1 MNLIPMLARL
11 EQALGCTDLA
21 EQILLLPGYR
31 CADLRSQHT
40 NLVVGYNGSPRSQ
53 SALDL
58 TLWMA
63 HQTRL
68 ATGCPITVQVVY
80 VINLDGVC
88 GSSPTVSSSIVP
100 SPRNLMPGVVSSR
113 AVTSQQLA
121 IAQRAE
127 SEIEP
132 LASRYCKTDQFDQA
146 DQILWQAR
154 HMADEWRGSLKTHLR
169 FGQVGAELRQVA
181 EAESASVLV
190 LGCTSVEHPLVQQ
203 LAAQKTFPCPVLGIP
218 ANL

>member
-1 MNLIPMLARL
+1 MLARL
-11 EQALGCTDLA
+11 EQALGYADLA
-21 EQILLLPGYR
+21 EQILLLPGYCR
-31 CADLRSQHT
+31 PDLRSQHT

-68 ATGCPITVQVVY
+68 ATGCPVTVQVVY

-88 GSSPTVSSSIVP
+88 GSSTVSSRIVP
-100 SPRNLMPGVVSSR
+100 SPRNLMPGSASSR
-113 AVTSQQLA
+113 SATGQQLA
-121 IAQRAE
+121 IAERTE
-127 SEIEP
+127 SEVGP
-132 LASRYCKTDQFDQA
+132 LASYYCKTDQFDQA

-169 FGQVGAELRQVA
+169 FGQVATELRQVA

-203 LAAQKTFPCPVLGIP
+203 LAAQITFPCPVLGIP